1 MEGYKREEALFPYP
15 VLISKWL
22 AGRCPSVLVSRS
34 LPLYTAVKSEEEDCK
49 SPPKEENGVHVHVV
63 KTTTTLDGRNSEP
76 LVFSHP
82 SSHSE
87 TTTVNSSIAHGGLH
101 SKLATAAATTS
112 PSPLSAP
119 TSVHQTQLQSLPGA
133 PQDSKFNLTI
143 PVMSSNDRFTPE
155 QALNAGKQVVSYL
168 ESARRDTSFKLPSEL
183 QCSFEVVH
191 KCLGVIYGTFFLN
204 LYTKANAPTLLCRS
218 CHGLYPPPQF
228 IHHPCP
234 GLQNL
239 DIQPCRSRMWRR
251 CLVPLVTPG
260 MDKLQQKQRWKYCL
274 EKFSHAQTGIVRR
287 SLANHWVGHVLDM
300 PELKKGRFVAEPGTG
315 EEQGVEGSTAPPPPK
330 QQVCYA
336 AQTGGKCIVASFKP
350 DLQSVKAW
358 VVALTLYVCM
368 YVPVWCGLHFALYL
382 CSVSVH

>member
-1 MEGYKREEALFPYP
+1 MVRDRINSCSLSAADRSVFYPRCSQADVEGYKREESLLPYP
-15 VLISKWL
+15 VLISKWHAL
-22 AGRCPSVLVSRS
+22 RLPPNGRATF
-34 LPLYTAVKSEEEDCK
+34 LPFSTAVKSEEEDCK
-49 SPPKEENGVHVHVV
+49 SPPKGENGVHVHVV
-63 KTTTTLDGRNSEP
+63 KTTATLDGHSLEP
-76 LVFSHP
+76 MVFSHP
-82 SSHSE
+82 NPQPE
-87 TTTVNSSIAHGGLH
+87 TVSVNSSIAPGGLH
-101 SKLATAAATTS
+101 SKLATAAAAGT
-112 PSPLSAP
+112 PISAP
-119 TSVHQTQLQSLPGA
+119 SSSLPAQPQSIPGV
-133 PQDSKFNLTI
+133 PQDAKFNLTI

-168 ESARRDTSFKLPSEL
+168 ESARRDNSKLPSEL

-300 PELKKGRFVAEPGTG
+300 PELKKGRFVAEPGTA
-315 EEQGVEGSTAPPPPK
+315 EEQGSEGGSVPIPTK
-330 QQVCYA
+330 QQVSRCFN
-336 AQTGGKCIVASFKP
+336 C
-350 DLQSVKAW
+350 
-358 VVALTLYVCM
+358 
-368 YVPVWCGLHFALYL
+368 
-382 CSVSVH
+382 

>member
-1 MEGYKREEALFPYP
+1 M
-15 VLISKWL
+15 
-22 AGRCPSVLVSRS
+22 
-34 LPLYTAVKSEEEDCK
+34 
-49 SPPKEENGVHVHVV
+49 
-63 KTTTTLDGRNSEP
+63 
-76 LVFSHP
+76 FSHP
-82 SSHSE
+82 SSHPE
-87 TTTVNSSIAHGGLH
+87 TTTVSSSIAHGGLH
-101 SKLATAAATTS
+101 SKLATAASSSS
-112 PSPLSAP
+112 PSTLSAQSS
-119 TSVHQTQLQSLPGA
+119 SVLQTQSQNLPGV
-133 PQDSKFNLTI
+133 PQDGKFNLTI

-168 ESARRDTSFKLPSEL
+168 ESARRDASFKLPSEL

-234 GLQNL
+234 GLHNL

-300 PELKKGRFVAEPGTG
+300 PELKKGRFVAEPGTA
-315 EEQGVEGSTAPPPPK
+315 EEQGGEGSSAPPPPK
-330 QQVCYA
+330 QQVR
-336 AQTGGKCIVASFKP
+336 KP
-350 DLQSVKAW
+350 MHML
-358 VVALTLYVCM
+358 
-368 YVPVWCGLHFALYL
+368 PH
-382 CSVSVH
+382 

>member
-15 VLISKWL
+15 VLISKSYAPQPPQRSSHAL
-22 AGRCPSVLVSRS
+22 SPS
-34 LPLYTAVKSEEEDCK
+34 TAVKSEEEDCK

-63 KTTTTLDGRNSEP
+63 KTTATLDGRNSEP

-87 TTTVNSSIAHGGLH
+87 TTTANSSVAQSSLH
-101 SKLATAAATTS
+101 SKLATAASSSSQSLLPTPT
-112 PSPLSAP
+112 
-119 TSVHQTQLQSLPGA
+119 TSVHQTQLQNLPGV
-133 PQDSKFNLTI
+133 PQDGKFNLTI

-168 ESARRDTSFKLPSEL
+168 ESARRDTAFKLPSEL

-300 PELKKGRFVAEPGTG
+300 PELKKGRFVAEPGTA
-315 EEQGVEGSTAPPPPK
+315 EEQGGEGSSAPPPPK
-330 QQVCYA
+330 QQVC
-336 AQTGGKCIVASFKP
+336 KP
-350 DLQSVKAW
+350 VGDDRCN
-358 VVALTLYVCM
+358 VAL
-368 YVPVWCGLHFALYL
+368 
-382 CSVSVH
+382 